1 MWEINEEDDYKQK
14 VQNIN
19 PLIFRSPKW
28 AFLHV
33 FNTLLWGFQFLHG
46 LYASN
51 PSLPKTPTN
60 RNLMLLQC
68 KLKLT
73 MII

>member
-1 MWEINEEDDYKQK
+1 MCKINEEDDYKQK

-19 PLIFRSPKW
+19 PLTFRSPKW
-28 AFLHV
+28 ALSHV
-33 FNTLLWGFQFLHG
+33 FNTLLWGFQNFHG

-51 PSLPKTPTN
+51 PSLPRTPTKK
-60 RNLMLLQC
+60 NLMLLQC